1 MSFSTFSQAHID
13 HLKEPMFFG
22 NGLSVARY
30 DIMKYPYVD
39 EHLTQKQLGFF
50 WRPEEI
56 DLSKDRI
63 DFQALPENEKH
74 IFTSNLKYQTLL
86 DTIQGRGLGQAFGKI
101 ITLPEIESWFSAW
114 PFSENIHSR
123 SYTHIIRNLYSNPG
137 VIFDDIVFN
146 ENISART
153 VDLTANYDRFIKTV
167 DMWSHFGEGEFTI
180 TRPQSKVETLL
191 KPGPMDIHA
200 FEQKTVGK
208 ITVDMPTMMADAYYL
223 LADINVLEAIRFY
236 VSFACS
242 FAFNERELME
252 GNAKVIKFILR
263 DESLH
268 KQGTV
273 WMLNKLA
280 SGAEGQ
286 EWAKIA
292 REVKTRITALFTSA
306 AEQEIE
312 WAKYLFK
319 DGAMPG
325 INLDVITK
333 YIQYLVDLN
342 LDLLGLPPVYG
353 VKKNPMPWMST
364 YTNSDNVQV
373 APQEVE
379 VSAYLTA
386 GLDMDGLSNL
396 GDLSL

>member
-1 MSFSTFSQAHID
+1 MSFSTFSQKELD

-22 NGLSVARY
+22 AGLNVARY
-30 DIMKYPYVD
+30 DILKYPYVD

-63 DFQALPENEKH
+63 DFQGLPEHEKH
-74 IFTSNLKYQTLL
+74 IFSSNLKYQTLL
-86 DTIQGRGLGQAFGKI
+86 DTVQGRGLGQAFGKI
-101 ITLPEIESWFSAW
+101 ITLPEIESWFNAW

-123 SYTHIIRNLYSNPG
+123 SYTHIIRNLYPNPG

-153 VDLTANYDRFIKTV
+153 VDLTANYDRFIRSV
-167 DMWSHFGEGEFTI
+167 DMWSHFGEGEFTV
-180 TRPQSKVETLL
+180 TRMPNKVEDLML
-191 KPGPMDIHA
+191 PPGSHRIITA
-200 FEQKTVGK
+200 GK
-208 ITVDMPTMMADAYYL
+208 IDVSMPQLMADAYYL

-252 GNAKVIKFILR
+252 GNAKVIKLILR

-268 KQGTV
+268 KTGTV
-273 WMLNKLA
+273 WMLNTLA
-280 SGAEGQ
+280 SGAEGR

-292 REVKTRITALFTSA
+292 REVKTRIPALFTSA
-306 AEQEIE
+306 AEQEMQ
-312 WAKYLFK
+312 WARYLFK

-325 INLDVITK
+325 INYEGMCQ
-333 YIQYLVDLN
+333 YIQYMVDLN
-342 LDLLGLPPVYG
+342 LDQLNLAPAYG
-353 VKKNPMPWMST
+353 VKKNPYPWMST

-379 VSAYLTA
+379 LSSYLTA
-386 GLDMDGLSNL
+386 GLDMEGL
-396 GDLSL
+396 GDMGNLSL

>member
-1 MSFSTFSQAHID
+1 MSFSTFSQQELN
-13 HLKEPMFFG
+13 HLNEPMFFG
-22 NGLSVARY
+22 KGLNVARY
-30 DIMKYPYVD
+30 DILKYPYVD

-63 DFQALPENEKH
+63 DYQTLPEHEKH
-74 IFTSNLKYQTLL
+74 IFSSNLKYQTLL

-101 ITLPEIESWFSAW
+101 ITLPEIESWFNAW

-123 SYTHIIRNLYSNPG
+123 SYTHIIRNLYPNPG

-153 VDLTANYDRFIKTV
+153 VDLTDNYDRFIKSV
-167 DMWSHFGEGEFTI
+167 DIWSHFGEGEFVMQ
-180 TRPQSKVETLL
+180 RRMSSKVDDILKDMGPTYQPVGAIKVDMETL
-191 KPGPMDIHA
+191 MS
-200 FEQKTVGK
+200 
-208 ITVDMPTMMADAYYL
+208 DAYYL

-242 FAFNERELME
+242 FAFNERKLME

-268 KQGTV
+268 KTGTV

-292 REVKTRITALFTSA
+292 REVKKRITALFTSA
-306 AEQEIE
+306 AEQEIQ

-342 LDLLGLPPVYG
+342 LELLGLPPVYG
-353 VKKNPMPWMST
+353 VKKNPMPWMNT

-379 VSAYLTA
+379 VSSYLTA
-386 GLDMDGLSNL
+386 GLDMNGLNNLSGLSL
-396 GDLSL
+396 

>member
-1 MSFSTFSQAHID
+1 MSFSTFSQANID

-22 NGLSVARY
+22 AGLNVARY
-30 DIMKYPYVD
+30 DILKYEHVD
-39 EHLTQKQLGFF
+39 EQFTQRQLGFF

-56 DLSKDRI
+56 DISKDRI
-63 DFQALPENEKH
+63 DFQGLPAQEKH

-86 DTIQGRGLGQAFGKI
+86 DSIQGRGLGQAFGKI
-101 ITLPEIESWFSAW
+101 ITLPEIESWFSVW
-114 PFSENIHSR
+114 PFSEGIHSR
-123 SYTHIIRNLYSNPG
+123 SYTHIIRNLYPDPG

-153 VDLTANYDRFIKTV
+153 VDLTANYDRFIKSV
-167 DMWSHFGEGEFTI
+167 DIWSHFGEGRFSINRHDGDDVNTAGHI
-180 TRPQSKVETLL
+180 DVSMPQ
-191 KPGPMDIHA
+191 
-200 FEQKTVGK
+200 
-208 ITVDMPTMMADAYYL
+208 MMADCYYL

-252 GNAKVIKFILR
+252 GNAKVIKLICR

-268 KQGTV
+268 KAGTT
-273 WMLNKLA
+273 WMLNTLA

-292 REVKTRITALFTSA
+292 LEQKKRIPKLFTSA
-306 AEQEIE
+306 AEQEIQ

-325 INLDVITK
+325 INLEVITK
-333 YIQYLVDLN
+333 YIQYLVDVN
-342 LDLLGLPPVYG
+342 LELLGLAPVYG
-353 VKKNPMPWMST
+353 VKKNPMPWMTT

-379 VSAYLTA
+379 LSSYLTA
-386 GLDMDGLSNL
+386 DLNMEGLGNL
-396 GDLSL
+396 KGFSL

>member
-1 MSFSTFSQAHID
+1 MSFSTFSQAEIN

-22 NGLSVARY
+22 KGLNVARY
-30 DIMKYPYVD
+30 DILKYPHVD
-39 EHLTQKQLGFF
+39 ENLTQKQLGFF

-63 DFQALPENEKH
+63 DFQGLPEHEKH
-74 IFTSNLKYQTLL
+74 IFSSNLKYQTLL

-101 ITLPEIESWFSAW
+101 ITLPEIESWFNAW

-123 SYTHIIRNLYSNPG
+123 SYTHIIRNLYPNPG

-146 ENISART
+146 DNISART
-153 VDLTANYDRFIKTV
+153 VNLTDNYDRFIKTV
-167 DMWSHFGEGEFTI
+167 DMWSHFGEGEFVMQ
-180 TRPQSKVETLL
+180 RRMSSKVDDIL
-191 KPGPMDIHA
+191 KDMGPTYRPVDNIR
-200 FEQKTVGK
+200 
-208 ITVDMPTMMADAYYL
+208 VDMPTMMADAYYL

-268 KQGTV
+268 KAGTT
-273 WMLNKLA
+273 WMLNTLA

-292 REVKTRITALFTSA
+292 QEQKKRIPKLFTSA

-325 INLDVITK
+325 INLEGMTR
-333 YIQYLVDLN
+333 YIQYLVDIN
-342 LDLLGLPPVYG
+342 LDLLNLPPAYG
-353 VKKNPMPWMST
+353 VKKNPYPWMNT

-379 VSAYLTA
+379 LSSYLTA
-386 GLDMDGLSNL
+386 DLDMSGM
-396 GDLSL
+396 GDLGNLSL

>member
-1 MSFSTFSQAHID
+1 MSFSTFSQQEID

-22 NGLSVARY
+22 KGLNVARY
-30 DIMKYPYVD
+30 DILKYPYVD

-63 DFQALPENEKH
+63 DFQALPEHEKH

-101 ITLPEIESWFSAW
+101 ITLPEIESWFNAW

-123 SYTHIIRNLYSNPG
+123 SYTHIIRNLYQNPG

-153 VDLTANYDRFIKTV
+153 VDLTGNYDRFIKSV
-167 DMWSHFGEGEFTI
+167 DMWSHFGEGEFVVQK
-180 TRPQSKVETLL
+180 RRSSKVDDILKDMGPTYQPVDSIKVSMETL
-191 KPGPMDIHA
+191 MS
-200 FEQKTVGK
+200 
-208 ITVDMPTMMADAYYL
+208 DAYYL

-242 FAFNERELME
+242 FAFNERKLME

-273 WMLNKLA
+273 WMLNTLA
-280 SGAEGQ
+280 SGSEGQ

-292 REVKTRITALFTSA
+292 REVKKRITLLFTSA
-306 AEQEIE
+306 AEQEIQ

-325 INLDVITK
+325 INIEVITK
-333 YIQYLVDLN
+333 YIQYIVDLN
-342 LDLLGLPPVYG
+342 LELLGLPPVYG
-353 VKKNPMPWMST
+353 VKKNPMPWMNT
-364 YTNSDNVQV
+364 YTNADNVQV

-386 GLDMDGLSNL
+386 GLDMNGLGNL

>member
-1 MSFSTFSQAHID
+1 MSYSTFAQQD
-13 HLKEPMFFG
+13 VNHLTEPMFFG
-22 NGLSVARY
+22 KGLNVARY
-30 DIMKYPYVD
+30 DLLKYPHVD
-39 EHLTQKQLGFF
+39 EQFTQKELGFF
-50 WRPEEI
+50 WRPEEV

-63 DFQALPENEKH
+63 DFQGLPAHEKH

-86 DTIQGRGLGQAFGKI
+86 DSIQGRGLSQAYGKI
-101 ITLPEIESWFSAW
+101 ITLPEMEGWFKAW
-114 PFSENIHSR
+114 EFFEGIHSR
-123 SYTHIIRNLYSNPG
+123 SYTHIIRNLYPDPG

-146 ENISART
+146 DNISART
-153 VDLTANYDRFIKTV
+153 LDLTGNYDRFIKSV
-167 DMWSHFGEGEFTI
+167 DMWSLFGEGEFTV
-180 TRPQSKVETLL
+180 TRPSTKVEHLL
-191 KPGPMDIHA
+191 LPPGSHTI
-200 FEQKTVGK
+200 KTVGK
-208 ITVDMPTMMADAYYL
+208 LNVSMPQMMADAYYL

-242 FAFNERELME
+242 FAFNERKLME

-268 KQGTV
+268 KTSTT
-273 WMLNKLA
+273 WMLNTLA

-306 AEQEIE
+306 AEQEIQ

-325 INLDVITK
+325 INLEVITK
-333 YIQYLVDLN
+333 YIQYIVDLN
-342 LDLLGLPPVYG
+342 LELLGLPPVYG
-353 VKKNPMPWMST
+353 VKKNPMPWMNT

-379 VSAYLTA
+379 VSSYITA
-386 GLDMDGLSNL
+386 GLDMDGLGGLS
-396 GDLSL
+396 GLSL

>member
-1 MSFSTFSQAHID
+1 MSFSTFSQQELN
-13 HLKEPMFFG
+13 HLNEPMFFG
-22 NGLSVARY
+22 KGLNVARY
-30 DIMKYPYVD
+30 DILKYPYVD

-56 DLSKDRI
+56 DLAKDRI
-63 DFQALPENEKH
+63 DYQTLPEHEKH
-74 IFTSNLKYQTLL
+74 IFSSNLKYQTLL

-101 ITLPEIESWFSAW
+101 ITLPEIESWFNAW

-123 SYTHIIRNLYSNPG
+123 SYTHIIRNLYPNPG

-153 VDLTANYDRFIKTV
+153 VDLTDNYDRFIKSV
-167 DMWSHFGEGEFTI
+167 DIWSHFGEGEFVMQK
-180 TRPQSKVETLL
+180 RMSSKVDDILKDMGPTYQPVGAIKVDMETL
-191 KPGPMDIHA
+191 MS
-200 FEQKTVGK
+200 
-208 ITVDMPTMMADAYYL
+208 DAYYL

-242 FAFNERELME
+242 FAFNERKLME

-268 KQGTV
+268 KTGTV

-292 REVKTRITALFTSA
+292 REVKKRITALFTSA
-306 AEQEIE
+306 AEQEIQ

-353 VKKNPMPWMST
+353 VKKNPMPWMNT

-379 VSAYLTA
+379 VSSYLTA
-386 GLDMDGLSNL
+386 GLDMNGLNNLSGLSL
-396 GDLSL
+396 

>member
-1 MSFSTFSQAHID
+1 MSFSTFSKQDID

-22 NGLSVARY
+22 KGLTVARY
-30 DIMKYPYVD
+30 DILKYPHVD
-39 EHLTQKQLGFF
+39 ENLTQKQLGFF

-63 DFQALPENEKH
+63 DYQSLPEHEKH
-74 IFTSNLKYQTLL
+74 IFSSNLKYQTLL
-86 DTIQGRGLGQAFGKI
+86 DTVQGRGLGQAFGKI
-101 ITLPEIESWFSAW
+101 VTLPEIESWFSAW

-123 SYTHIIRNLYSNPG
+123 SYTHIIRNLYPNPG

-153 VDLTANYDRFIKTV
+153 VDLTGNYDSFIKSV
-167 DMWSHFGEGEFTI
+167 DMWSHFGEGEFVVH
-180 TRPQSKVETLL
+180 RPLTKMESLL
-191 KPGPMDIHA
+191 VPPGIENKYARWDID
-200 FEQKTVGK
+200 VS
-208 ITVDMPTMMADAYYL
+208 MPQLMSDAYYL

-252 GNAKVIKFILR
+252 GNAKIIKLILR
-263 DESLH
+263 DETLH

-273 WMLNKLA
+273 WMLNTLA

-286 EWAKIA
+286 EWAKTA
-292 REVKTRITALFTSA
+292 REVKKRIPALFTSA
-306 AEQEIE
+306 AEQEIQ

-325 INLDVITK
+325 INLEVITK
-333 YIQYLVDLN
+333 YIQYLVDIN
-342 LDLLGLPPVYG
+342 LELLGIPPVYG
-353 VKKNPMPWMST
+353 VKKNPMPWMNS
-364 YTNSDNVQV
+364 YTNTDNVQV

-379 VSAYLTA
+379 VSSYLTA
-386 GLDMDGLSNL
+386 GLDMDGL
-396 GDLSL
+396 GDLGSLSL

>member
-1 MSFSTFSQAHID
+1 MSFSTFSQQEID

-22 NGLSVARY
+22 KGLNVARY
-30 DIMKYPYVD
+30 DILKYPYVD

-63 DFQALPENEKH
+63 DFQALPEHEKH

-101 ITLPEIESWFSAW
+101 ITLPEIESWFNAW

-123 SYTHIIRNLYSNPG
+123 SYTHIIRNLYQNPG

-153 VDLTANYDRFIKTV
+153 VDLTGNYDRFIKSV
-167 DMWSHFGEGEFTI
+167 DMWSHFGEGEFVVH
-180 TRPQSKVETLL
+180 RPLTKTESLL
-191 KPGPMDIHA
+191 VSPGIENKYARWDID
-200 FEQKTVGK
+200 VS
-208 ITVDMPTMMADAYYL
+208 MPQLMSDAYYL

-242 FAFNERELME
+242 FAFNERKLME

-273 WMLNKLA
+273 WMLNTLA
-280 SGAEGQ
+280 SGSEGQ

-292 REVKTRITALFTSA
+292 REVKKRITLLFTSA
-306 AEQEIE
+306 AEQEIQ

-325 INLDVITK
+325 INIEVITK
-333 YIQYLVDLN
+333 YIQYIVDLN
-342 LDLLGLPPVYG
+342 LELLGLPPVYG
-353 VKKNPMPWMST
+353 VKKNPMPWMNT
-364 YTNSDNVQV
+364 YTNADNVQV

-386 GLDMDGLSNL
+386 GLDMNGLGNL

>member
-1 MSFSTFSQAHID
+1 MSFSTFAQKD
-13 HLKEPMFFG
+13 VNHLTEPMFFG
-22 NGLSVARY
+22 HGLNVARY
-30 DIMKYPYVD
+30 DILKYPHVD
-39 EHLTQKQLGFF
+39 ENFTQKELGFF

-56 DLSKDRI
+56 DVSKDRI
-63 DFQALPENEKH
+63 DFQGLPGHEKH

-86 DTIQGRGLGQAFGKI
+86 DSIQGRGLSQAYGKI
-101 ITLPEIESWFSAW
+101 ITLPEMEAWFKAW
-114 PFSENIHSR
+114 EFFEGIHSR
-123 SYTHIIRNLYSNPG
+123 SYTHIIRNLYPDPG

-146 ENISART
+146 DNISART
-153 VDLTANYDRFIKTV
+153 LDLTDNYDRFIKSV
-167 DMWSHFGEGEFTI
+167 DMWSHFGEGEFVVH
-180 TRPQSKVETLL
+180 RPATK
-191 KPGPMDIHA
+191 A
-200 FEQKTVGK
+200 EQILANLPEGTTELHQVDK
-208 ITVDMPTMMADAYYL
+208 INVSMPQMMADSYYL

-242 FAFNERELME
+242 FAFNERGLME

-268 KQGTV
+268 KNSTT
-273 WMLNKLA
+273 WMLNTLA

-286 EWAKIA
+286 EWKKIA
-292 REVKTRITALFTSA
+292 LEQKKRIPELFITAA
-306 AEQEIE
+306 QQEID

-325 INLDVITK
+325 INLEGMTK
-333 YIQYLVDLN
+333 YVQYIVDQN
-342 LDLLGLPPVYG
+342 LELLGIAPVFG
-353 VKKNPMPWMST
+353 VKKNPYPWMNT

-379 VSAYLTA
+379 VSSYITG
-386 GLDMDGLSNL
+386 GLDVAGMDSL

>member
-1 MSFSTFSQAHID
+1 MSFSTFSQQELN

-22 NGLSVARY
+22 KGLNVARY
-30 DIMKYPYVD
+30 DILKYPYVD

-63 DFQALPENEKH
+63 DFQGLPEHEKH
-74 IFTSNLKYQTLL
+74 IFSSNLKYQTLL

-101 ITLPEIESWFSAW
+101 ITLPEIESWFNAW

-153 VDLTANYDRFIKTV
+153 LDLTGNYDRFIKSV
-167 DMWSHFGEGEFTI
+167 DMWSHFGEGNFTI
-180 TRPQSKVETLL
+180 DRPATKVERLIADLPEGATEL
-191 KPGPMDIHA
+191 
-200 FEQKTVGK
+200 KTVGN
-208 ITVDMPTMMADAYYL
+208 IDVSMPQLMSDAYYL

-236 VSFACS
+236 ASFACS

-263 DESLH
+263 DETLH
-268 KQGTV
+268 KTGTV

-306 AEQEIE
+306 AEQEIN

-325 INLDVITK
+325 INLEVITK

-342 LDLLGLPPVYG
+342 LELLGLPPVYG
-353 VKKNPMPWMST
+353 VKKNPMPWMNT
-364 YTNSDNVQV
+364 YTNTDNVQV

-379 VSAYLTA
+379 VSSYLTA
-386 GLDMDGLSNL
+386 GLDMNGLNNLSGLSL
-396 GDLSL
+396 

>member
-1 MSFSTFSQAHID
+1 MSFSTFAQQDIN
-13 HLKEPMFFG
+13 HLTEPMFFG
-22 NGLSVARY
+22 QGLNVARY
-30 DIMKYPYVD
+30 DILKYPHVD
-39 EHLTQKQLGFF
+39 EHFTQKELGFF

-63 DFQALPENEKH
+63 DFQGLPLHEKH
-74 IFTSNLKYQTLL
+74 LFTSNLKYQTLL
-86 DTIQGRGLGQAFGKI
+86 DSIQGRGLSQAYGKI
-101 ITLPEIESWFSAW
+101 ISLPEMEGWFKAW
-114 PFSENIHSR
+114 EFFEGIHSR
-123 SYTHIIRNLYSNPG
+123 SYTHIIRNLYPDPG

-146 ENISART
+146 DNVSART
-153 VDLTANYDRFIKTV
+153 LDLTGNYDRFIQTV

-180 TRPQSKVETLL
+180 TRPQAKVETLL
-191 KPGPMDIHA
+191 KPGMMNMSA

-208 ITVDMPTMMADAYYL
+208 INVDMPTMMADAYYL

-268 KQGTV
+268 KASTT
-273 WMLNKLA
+273 WMLNTLA

-292 REVKTRITALFTSA
+292 REQKKRIPELFITA
-306 AEQEIE
+306 AEQEIA

-325 INLDVITK
+325 INLEVITQ
-333 YIQYLVDLN
+333 YIKYLVDRN
-342 LDLLGLPPVYG
+342 LELLGLPPVYG
-353 VKKNPMPWMST
+353 VKKNPMPWMNT

-379 VSAYLTA
+379 VSSYLTA
-386 GLDMDGLSNL
+386 GLEMDGLGNL
-396 GDLSL
+396 GNLSL